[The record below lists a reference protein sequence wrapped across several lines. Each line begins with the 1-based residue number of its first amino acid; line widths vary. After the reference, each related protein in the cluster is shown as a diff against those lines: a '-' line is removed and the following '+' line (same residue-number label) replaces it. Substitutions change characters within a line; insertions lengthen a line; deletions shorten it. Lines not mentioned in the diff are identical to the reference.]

1 MNNISKKKL
10 LLALFFSIGI
20 FTVIYLAK
28 ILIPFF
34 IGILVAYL
42 LDPIVDFFEDKKI
55 KRSIST
61 TVTLVLFFSIIFIL
75 GFFIFP
81 ILLIQIKSFLIEFPT
96 IITNLNQKFNFLIDY
111 IQKKLLVLNEQETI
125 NNYLPSI
132 SNLIIGFINNLISS
146 SFAMFN
152 LITIVLITPIVA
164 WYFLKDWNLITSNF
178 YKLLSSKYKKK
189 IIAYT
194 NDINL
199 IFNAY
204 LRGQILVSFSLTVFY
219 FFTFYALGLNYS
231 LFVAI
236 FAGFFSFIPF
246 IGILI
251 SLFITSILTYLQ
263 FLDYYMVLYILLI
276 FFIGQLLESNFLTPK
291 LIGKKLGLHPLAVL
305 FAIFIFGSLFGIIG
319 IIFATPLMATFTLIL
334 KNNLKN

>member
-10 LLALFFSIGI
+10 LLVLFFSIGI

-42 LDPIVDFFEDKKI
+42 LDPIVDFLEDRKI
-55 KRSIST
+55 KRSIGT

-96 IITNLNQKFNFLIDY
+96 IITNLNQKFNLLIDY
-111 IQKKLLVLNEQETI
+111 IQKKVLVLNEQETI
-125 NNYLPSI
+125 NNFLPSI
-132 SNLIIGFINNLISS
+132 SNLITGFINNLISS

-164 WYFLKDWNLITSNF
+164 WYFLKDWDLITSNF

-194 NDINL
+194 NDINS

-219 FFTFYALGLNYS
+219 FFSFYTLGLNYS
-231 LFVAI
+231 LFVGI